1 MTPGSLL
8 IDIYPVDGYMVVRG
22 VSPYKFVIFIGVVKD
37 IFPGTPLYMYL
48 LRDGTIKTLYDDLT
62 RYGWHEIV

>member
-8 IDIYPVDGYMVVRG
+8 IDGYMAELG

-37 IFPGTPLYMYL
+37 IFLGRPLYMYL
-48 LRDGTIKTLYDDLT
+48 LRDGTIKTLYDDLIC
-62 RYGWHEIV
+62 Y

>member
-8 IDIYPVDGYMVVRG
+8 IDGYVAELG

-37 IFPGTPLYMYL
+37 IFPGATPRYMYL
-48 LRDGTIKTLYDDLT
+48 LRDGTITMLCDDLMC
-62 RYGWHEIV
+62 YGWHEIV